1 VTAFAKIAGSQTRR
15 AVLRRSAL
23 LALAVGAGA
32 GVPAAASAQAPDLPT
47 GRLRVG
53 MDLGNVAFASRDPA
67 TGELRGVT
75 VDLGRAL
82 AARLGEP
89 FEPVV
94 YDNGAQLT
102 AALRTGAFD
111 VTHQALDSEPA
122 AGLDFGPVIVEVDN
136 TYLVRGDSPIR
147 RAADADRPGVRIT
160 ASRGGAPGL
169 FLERNLKQATL
180 VPADTGAAA
189 FELLRAGQ
197 ADAYA
202 ANRQIL
208 LAGARE
214 LPGSRVLDDR
224 FLVVQRA
231 LGVPKGRP
239 GLLAAVT
246 AFSREA
252 LASGL
257 VRDAIARSGAEGIQ
271 AAAAPAPTQLPRT
284 GGAPIAVG
292 LPAGLVL
299 IALGL
304 ALRRA
309 RPAG

>member
-1 VTAFAKIAGSQTRR
+1 MNIK
-15 AVLRRSAL
+15 AVLGRMAL
-23 LALAVGAGA
+23 LAASALMLAACGPTTPAPAGTSVPA
-32 GVPAAASAQAPDLPT
+32 APPPTAIAAPISAPATPAAPAAATTSQNVVVPAAASAQAPDLPT

-53 MDLGNVAFASRDPA
+53 FDLGNVAFASQDPA

-82 AARLGEP
+82 AARLGVP

-94 YDNGAQLT
+94 YENGAQLT

-111 VTHQALDSEPA
+111 VTHQPLDSEPA

-136 TYLVRGDSPIR
+136 TYLVLGDSPIR

-180 VPADTGAAA
+180 VLADTGAAA

-202 ANRQIL
+202 ANRQIQI
-208 LAGARE
+208 G
-214 LPGSRVLDDR
+214 
-224 FLVVQRA
+224 RA
-231 LGVPKGRP
+231 HV
-239 GLLAAVT
+239 
-246 AFSREA
+246 
-252 LASGL
+252 
-257 VRDAIARSGAEGIQ
+257 
-271 AAAAPAPTQLPRT
+271 
-284 GGAPIAVG
+284 
-292 LPAGLVL
+292 
-299 IALGL
+299 
-304 ALRRA
+304 
-309 RPAG
+309 